1 MEENKEIINEEK
13 NPESPKKQKAF
24 LRPSKPVALI
34 AYVVLLFFL
43 GSGIMYIIA
52 GIISSTR
59 GLDFNTLIKTLS
71 DSNPSQFGTDYVS
84 ASYFVQGISNFI
96 TYLIAFAVVVFYT
109 RDLIVT
115 DFKDLINRRTKLGW
129 MIPLM
134 AVAFTGIAFLIDLF
148 VSQAVKSSNNQNT
161 IVQILKTGSAPFM
174 IICTVLF
181 APVVEEL
188 VYRKCIFSM
197 LKDRLGLVWCYILST
212 VLFALPHMISTP
224 LVNGNV
230 GIWLLQ
236 SLPYFLSGALL
247 CLVYHLSK
255 FNIYATITAHILNNV
270 LAVFLVY
277 GGFNA

>member
-13 NPESPKKQKAF
+13 KPESPKKQKAF

-134 AVAFTGIAFLIDLF
+134 AVAFTGIAFLIDLL